1 MTKTELISAMA
12 AECSLSKTDAG
23 KALDA
28 FMHQVTV
35 ALASGEKVI
44 LAGFGVFEV
53 KERAERT
60 GRNPQTKEEILIPA
74 SRTPSFKPGK
84 PLKEVMKA
92 DAPLARGVVC
102 YVRAAPFS
110 VLPI

>member
-35 ALASGEKVI
+35 ALSSGEKVI
-44 LAGFGVFEV
+44 LTGFGVFEV

-60 GRNPQTKEEILIPA
+60 GRNPRPRRRSSSLRPA
-74 SRTPSFKPGK
+74 PPSFKPGK
-84 PLKEVMKA
+84 PLKEVMK
-92 DAPLARGVVC
+92 G
-102 YVRAAPFS
+102 
-110 VLPI
+110 

>member
-53 KERAERT
+53 KDGSEPADQ
-60 GRNPQTKEEILIPA
+60 GGDPHPCVPHPQLQARQASEGGYEGLMPLWREE
-74 SRTPSFKPGK
+74 
-84 PLKEVMKA
+84 
-92 DAPLARGVVC
+92 
-102 YVRAAPFS
+102 
-110 VLPI
+110 

>member
-35 ALASGEKVI
+35 ALPPVRRSF
-44 LAGFGVFEV
+44 L
-53 KERAERT
+53 
-60 GRNPQTKEEILIPA
+60 PA
-74 SRTPSFKPGK
+74 LVYSR
-84 PLKEVMKA
+84 
-92 DAPLARGVVC
+92 
-102 YVRAAPFS
+102 
-110 VLPI
+110 

>member
-35 ALASGEKVI
+35 ALSSGEKVI
-44 LAGFGVFEV
+44 LTGFGVFEV
-53 KERAERT
+53 KERAERSEPADQ
-60 GRNPQTKEEILIPA
+60 GGDPHPCVPHPQLQARQASEGGYEGLMPLWREE
-74 SRTPSFKPGK
+74 
-84 PLKEVMKA
+84 
-92 DAPLARGVVC
+92 
-102 YVRAAPFS
+102 
-110 VLPI
+110 

>member
-12 AECSLSKTDAG
+12 AECGLSKTDAG

-35 ALASGEKVI
+35 ALASGEKVM
-44 LAGFGVFEV
+44 LTGFGVFEV

-84 PLKEVMKA
+84 PLKEVMK
-92 DAPLARGVVC
+92 G
-102 YVRAAPFS
+102 
-110 VLPI
+110 

>member
-44 LAGFGVFEV
+44 LCLLY
-53 KERAERT
+53 T
-60 GRNPQTKEEILIPA
+60 
-74 SRTPSFKPGK
+74 SPSPR
-84 PLKEVMKA
+84 
-92 DAPLARGVVC
+92 D
-102 YVRAAPFS
+102 
-110 VLPI
+110 

>member
-1 MTKTELISAMA
+1 METICFVYHVKQRKELFPTMTKTELISAMA
-12 AECSLSKTDAG
+12 AECGLSKTDAG

-28 FMHQVTV
+28 FMHQATV

-84 PLKEVMKA
+84 PLKEVMK
-92 DAPLARGVVC
+92 G
-102 YVRAAPFS
+102 
-110 VLPI
+110 